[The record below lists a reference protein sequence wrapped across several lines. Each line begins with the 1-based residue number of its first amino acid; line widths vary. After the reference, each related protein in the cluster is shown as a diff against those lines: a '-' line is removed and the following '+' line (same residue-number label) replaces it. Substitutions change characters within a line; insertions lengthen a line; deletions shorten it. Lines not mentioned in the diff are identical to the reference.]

1 MSHEVSC
8 DTAYRPQKGCTVS
21 KGVLETP
28 RVVWEVNQWDSPSD
42 QSKVSAPSPELPSQ
56 GQHACPQAPS
66 PDLPGQPNQPQGQ
79 PSPKR
84 QAVLLPWDMM

>member
-8 DTAYRPQKGCTVS
+8 DTAYRPQQGRTAS

-28 RVVWEVNQWDSPSD
+28 RVVWEVNEWDSPSD
-42 QSKVSAPSPELPSQ
+42 QSKISAPSPELPSP
-56 GQHACPQAPS
+56 GQHASPQAPS
-66 PDLPGQPNQPQGQ
+66 PNVPGQPGDLQGQ
-79 PSPKR
+79 PSPKK